1 MAETK
6 AFVAIG
12 EEETRGTA
20 EKTTVGFIPVNNF
33 SLPKPDYMA
42 KKREEFRGEDT
53 ALGHT
58 TEIRMGEKWDGLSLE
73 MPFFTEAG
81 TVKGIV
87 GTLLKHFFGKAVSAQ
102 NGVTGQYGH
111 TFYAVAD
118 PFATA
123 NLGTKALTVSM
134 NAMHGAVLKNHPYIG
149 GRVKKI
155 GFKQEPGGHM
165 IFTAELM
172 GQRMQTPEAGL
183 ASPVFAAEN
192 LRCDYNKLSAR
203 NGATVTRTGTAPNY
217 TDITSTGALV
227 KADSISL
234 ELERGMDDRQLLDG
248 TNTVGKSKV
257 GIITGKL
264 SVGIDF
270 EDPASGFN
278 SKSEFL
284 AWLAATSSTNF
295 LLSWDTGTQA
305 GTGNNHS
312 LIIDM
317 PICNRLGGMPDIKRD
332 TDPTIALE
340 YDFHFDAT
348 TTKYLAGILLKNTAV
363 TI

>member
-6 AFVAIG
+6 AFIAIG
-12 EEETRGTA
+12 EETTRGTA

-33 SLPKPDYMA
+33 SLPKPDQMA

-53 ALGHT
+53 ALGFT

-73 MPFFTEAG
+73 MPFFTEGG

-87 GTLLKHFFGKAVSAQ
+87 GTLLKHFFGKATSAQ
-102 NGVTGQYGH
+102 NGATGQYAH
-111 TFYAVAD
+111 MLYAVAD

-123 NLGTKALTVSM
+123 NLGTKALTVNM
-134 NAMHGAVLKNHPYIG
+134 NAMHAATLKNHPYTG
-149 GRVKKI
+149 GRVRKI
-155 GFKQEPGGHM
+155 GFKQEPGSHL

-172 GQRMQTPEAGL
+172 GQKMQTPEAGI

-192 LRCDYNKLSAR
+192 LRCDYNNLSCR

-217 TDITSTGALV
+217 TNLTSTGAIV

-234 ELERGMDDRQLLDG
+234 ELERGMEDRQLLDG
-248 TNTVGKSKV
+248 TDTVGKSKV

-264 SVGIDF
+264 SIGIDF
-270 EDPASGFN
+270 EDPASGF
-278 SKSEFL
+278 SSVDEFI
-284 AWLAATSSTNF
+284 AWLAATSATNF

-305 GTGNNHS
+305 GTGLNHS
-312 LIIDM
+312 LIIDL

-332 TDPTIALE
+332 SDPIITLE
-340 YDFHFDAT
+340 HDFHYDST
-348 TTKYLAGILLKNTAV
+348 TTKYLMGCLLLNTAT